1 MSGRVVCV
9 GHVMVDVI
17 ATLAA
22 PLAPGSDTPAPIELR
37 PGGSAANTA
46 AWAARAGAPASF
58 VGRVGDDDFGR
69 RAVSTLQEAGVAAH
83 VTVDPHES
91 TGLCLVLVGPD
102 GERTM
107 VPSIGANAYLQP
119 DDLPD
124 VAVGDLW
131 HLSGY
136 VLFDPRSRGGG
147 LAALDRARA
156 GAARISVDA
165 ASSAPLAAFGPRHFL
180 DIVAGIDML
189 LANRDEADV
198 LTDGLEPA
206 PAARRLHESV
216 PLVLVKDGA
225 RGVVVAV
232 DGTVRRF
239 AGLALTARDS
249 TGAGDAFAG
258 TFLARVAVGAELDDA
273 VAVAGA
279 AAAEAVRYLG
289 ARPVTEGRT
298 RCLPGRGASPTN

>member
-1 MSGRVVCV
+1 MSGGVVCV

-58 VGRVGDDDFGR
+58 VGRVGNDDFGR
-69 RAVSTLQEAGVAAH
+69 RAVSTLQDAGVAAH

-91 TGLCLVLVGPD
+91 TGVCLVLVEPD

-107 VPSIGANAYLQP
+107 VPSIGANANLQP

-124 VAVGDLW
+124 LAAGDLW
-131 HLSGY
+131 HVSGY
-136 VLFDPRSRGGG
+136 VLFYPASRAAG

-165 ASSAPLAAFGPRHFL
+165 ASSAPLAAFGPRRFL
-180 DIVAGIDML
+180 DVVAGTDIL
-189 LANRDEADV
+189 FANRDEAAV
-198 LTDGLEPA
+198 LTDGLEPE
-206 PAARRLHESV
+206 PAARRLHDTV
-216 PLVLVKDGA
+216 PLIVVKDGA
-225 RGVVVAV
+225 RGVVVAA
-232 DGTVRRF
+232 DGTVRRY
-239 AGLALTARDS
+239 AGVAHAARDS

-258 TFLARVAVGAELDDA
+258 TFLARMAAGAELDDA
-273 VAVAGA
+273 VAVASA
-279 AAAEAVRYLG
+279 AAAEAVRHLG

-298 RCLPGRGASPTN
+298 RSLPGRGGSPTN